1 MSSFEVRIETGRKA
15 SFSGTLLDAT
25 GAAISIT
32 AGSKIYCK
40 IYRGIGA
47 TPDLDINSIA
57 LSGGSITSFTA
68 GTGNYTV
75 TIFAADS
82 ANLIP
87 GAYCVDIDLVDDEF
101 KVTDKVTKEEK
112 TVKQK
117 VIVVE
122 GDKYRVPA
130 SVIAQLKIILEDNP
144 GCKKFKVKK
153 SGSTI
158 DDTRYMVIPLV

>member
-47 TPDLDINSIA
+47 TPDLDISSSA

-87 GAYCVDIDLVDDEF
+87 GAYCVDIDLVDAGDSGAIKHAQF
-101 KVTDKVTKEEK
+101 GVMH
-112 TVKQK
+112 
-117 VIVVE
+117 VI
-122 GDKYRVPA
+122 G
-130 SVIAQLKIILEDNP
+130 Q
-144 GCKKFKVKK
+144 
-153 SGSTI
+153 
-158 DDTRYMVIPLV
+158 PLGGTT